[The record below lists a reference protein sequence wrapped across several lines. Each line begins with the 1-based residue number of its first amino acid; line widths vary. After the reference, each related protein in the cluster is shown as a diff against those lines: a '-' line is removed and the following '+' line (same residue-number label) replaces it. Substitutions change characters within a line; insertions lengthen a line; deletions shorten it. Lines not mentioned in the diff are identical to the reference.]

1 MGQPWFRQGEI
12 IETATREA
20 MDVIQAKNVNA
31 NANTFDF
38 TAMSF
43 TGNTV
48 RGAANESK
56 FALAA

>member
-1 MGQPWFRQGEI
+1 M
-12 IETATREA
+12 TAN
-20 MDVIQAKNVNA
+20 QAKNVNA
-31 NANTFDF
+31 NADTFDF